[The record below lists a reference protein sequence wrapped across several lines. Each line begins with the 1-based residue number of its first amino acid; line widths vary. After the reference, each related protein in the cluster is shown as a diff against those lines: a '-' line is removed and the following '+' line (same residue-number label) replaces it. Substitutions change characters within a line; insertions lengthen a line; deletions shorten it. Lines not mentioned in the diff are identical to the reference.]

1 MIWKTLFCVCLVN
14 SFVVGSFG
22 QGGNTAGLNGDVT
35 DPQGS
40 VVVGAK
46 VEAKNVATGVSRS
59 TSTTS
64 AGLFVLTDLPPGQYE
79 VEVEAQGFA
88 PRKARVGIEV
98 GQQRELKLRLAVRGE
113 NTVVT
118 LDDTENAPLV
128 NTSTS
133 VLDGVV
139 SSRQIESLPLNGR
152 NFLEL
157 AFLIPGNSPA
167 PNFDPTKTSTV
178 LVSSAGQ
185 LGRGGSVTVDGADNN
200 DDVVGGA
207 LHNVPQDAVQEF
219 QIATNRFSADI
230 GRSGSSVINVVTQ
243 SGSNQLHGSASF
255 FERDSAL
262 QGLPATFDRSLPAPE
277 FDRQQYSGTVG
288 GPIVKS
294 KAWWFTGFEYR
305 DQFGALSVGQRDT
318 ATQTIVRTTAPAPFT
333 ELMFTSRGDW
343 QVSANDAL
351 MFRYSLDRTDD
362 TGQSTLIRSIGSES
376 ERQTSQNHYQAFAT
390 SWSRVLKPNLLNRAT
405 FSINNF
411 INQTE
416 PVVVGPQLTFPSLQD
431 GTSFRVPQQTRQNR
445 AEFGDTL
452 SWVTGKHALK
462 VGGEYQRI
470 DADFDLGVFQSGRI
484 ELVEDFAPFDRNHD
498 GVVNDN
504 DLLFAVTLRSG
515 FPDRAL
521 VLPNA
526 DNNFMAFFVQDDW
539 HVHPQLTLNVGLR
552 YELDTDVK
560 NISGVQ
566 DLNPLILPFLQGT
579 RGKDINNF
587 APRVGFNWANARG
600 NFSVHGGY
608 GIYYDRITLEIKSLE
623 QGLDGRAL
631 PVEVR
636 GGNVFFLMPDGTF
649 APGAPTLADP
659 FIGPVFPGAGAGG
672 INIIANDMENPMVQ
686 QFNLGTQLQIGDSF
700 VLRADGIHNLGT
712 HFIIGRPIG
721 TVFNPVV
728 GGDDVV
734 KNLESSV
741 NTKYDALLLSMQKRF
756 SHHYQFQASY
766 TLSKAFNYAND
777 DQIPFASGPIDPN
790 DLHREYGP
798 TPNDQ
803 RHRFVFSGT
812 VDLPFGFSFS
822 PIWTMASGV
831 PMDILLPDASS
842 RVPAFGRNSGNR
854 LFHSASELNA
864 AISALNAGLAAPDQ
878 LPVVSSDAKFSDSFN
893 SFDMRITKTFS
904 LGERAKLQVMA
915 EAFNLFNVTNILGV
929 SNQNYSGFNNV
940 LIRDSSDPTDTGYL
954 TSSAF
959 GRRVTTAGGVFGSG
973 GPRAFQLGAR
983 FSF

>member
-1 MIWKTLFCVCLVN
+1 
-14 SFVVGSFG
+14 
-22 QGGNTAGLNGDVT
+22 
-35 DPQGS
+35 
-40 VVVGAK
+40 
-46 VEAKNVATGVSRS
+46 
-59 TSTTS
+59 
-64 AGLFVLTDLPPGQYE
+64 
-79 VEVEAQGFA
+79 
-88 PRKARVGIEV
+88 
-98 GQQRELKLRLAVRGE
+98 
-113 NTVVT
+113 
-118 LDDTENAPLV
+118 
-128 NTSTS
+128 
-133 VLDGVV
+133 
-139 SSRQIESLPLNGR
+139 
-152 NFLEL
+152 
-157 AFLIPGNSPA
+157 
-167 PNFDPTKTSTV
+167 
-178 LVSSAGQ
+178 
-185 LGRGGSVTVDGADNN
+185 
-200 DDVVGGA
+200 
-207 LHNVPQDAVQEF
+207 
-219 QIATNRFSADI
+219 
-230 GRSGSSVINVVTQ
+230 
-243 SGSNQLHGSASF
+243 
-255 FERDSAL
+255 
-262 QGLPATFDRSLPAPE
+262 
-277 FDRQQYSGTVG
+277 
-288 GPIVKS
+288 
-294 KAWWFTGFEYR
+294 
-305 DQFGALSVGQRDT
+305 
-318 ATQTIVRTTAPAPFT
+318 
-333 ELMFTSRGDW
+333 
-343 QVSANDAL
+343 

-376 ERQTSQNHYQAFAT
+376 QRQTSQNHYQAFAT
-390 SWSRVLKPNLLNRAT
+390 SWSRVINPNLLNRAT

-470 DADFDLGVFQSGRI
+470 DADFDLGVFRSGRI

-600 NFSVHGGY
+600 NFSFHGGY

-659 FIGPVFPGAGAGG
+659 FTGPVFPGAGAGG

-728 GGDDVV
+728 GGDDLV

-777 DQIPFASGPIDPN
+777 DQIPFANGPIDPN

-803 RHRFVFSGT
+803 RHRFVFAGT

-854 LFHSASELNA
+854 RFHSASELNA

-878 LPVVSSDAKFSDSFN
+878 LPLVSSDAKFSDSFN

-904 LGERAKLQVMA
+904 FGERANLQLMA

-940 LIRDSSDPTDTGYL
+940 LIRDSSDPTNPGYL

-959 GRRVTTAGGVFGSG
+959 GRPVTTAGGVFGSG